1 MKETFYFSHDYN
13 ARNDE
18 KIKKLIS
25 KYWLEWYWIFWAI
38 IEDLYNNANA
48 LRLDYDCIAFDLRM
62 DVNIIKSI
70 IEDFNLFIIEW
81 DIFYSKSIKERLE
94 QREEKSAKARESA
107 YKRWWKDD
115 ANALQTQS
123 ECNAIKERKVKEIKE
138 YKTKDDKTKEEVKEE
153 LQKFIE
159 HWNKIFLEKREVTNK
174 LEEKYLQIRKEY
186 KKDDFKKWYN
196 LYKDTKLK
204 VKKEKWEFMFL
215 LSPLAFLT
223 NQVNWFISY
232 L

>member
-1 MKETFYFSHDYN
+1 MDWYSLSRRWFDFCFENTDRINTTHTAIFMFIIEQWNRFWQKEKFWLPAIYTMEALWIKSKTTYYN
-13 ARNDE
+13 AFND
-18 KIKKLIS
+18 LI
-25 KYWLEWYWIFWAI
+25 EFWFIEI
-38 IEDLYNNANA
+38 IEKSKNQNTA
-48 LRLDYDCIAFDLRM
+48 
-62 DVNIIKSI
+62 NIIKI
-70 IEDFNLFIIEW
+70 AI
-81 DIFYSKSIKERLE
+81 SKN
-94 QREEKSAKARESA
+94 ESA
-107 YKRWWKDD
+107 HMSALDS
-115 ANALQTQS
+115 ANVQQVDSTYVSGGNIDKQV
-123 ECNAIKERKVKEIKE
+123 NKETNKQ

-186 KKDDFKKWYN
+186 TKDDFKKWYN